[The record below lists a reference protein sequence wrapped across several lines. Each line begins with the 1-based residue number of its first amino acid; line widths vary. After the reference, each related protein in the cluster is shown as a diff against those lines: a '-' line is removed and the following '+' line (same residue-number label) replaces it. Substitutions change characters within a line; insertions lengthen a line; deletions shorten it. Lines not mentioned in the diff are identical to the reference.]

1 MLTSLLRLAA
11 ATSAAALI
19 SPASPAGLPGSSAE
33 DAQLNLPAG
42 HAIGTGQGVTVA
54 VLDTGVNARLPG
66 LRGKVTAGPQ
76 FITGGTIAGWGV
88 HGTEMA
94 SCVLHV
100 APGAHVLAIRVITDR
115 GKGKTHG
122 RDPIASGIGYA
133 VAHGARV
140 ISMSLGTSTG
150 GFASYDRLEA
160 AAVQNA
166 VSHGVVVVAS
176 SGNNG
181 GPATAFFDEG
191 SGSTGQD
198 DESAPAMFTPVI
210 AVGAVG
216 ADGTRASFSTVHS
229 YVSVSA
235 PGVSVPALSVNGT
248 PTTSTGTSPA
258 GALVA
263 GVAALI
269 VARHPGL
276 APFQVAQALES
287 TARHPA
293 GGWNSE
299 VGYGVVNAAAAL
311 RAAAAMQPAAASQPP
326 VAYTGAR
333 YFGQGPAADQM
344 PSRPLFATGNMIAAV
359 ISCIIGF
366 ALLACV
372 VLVYRRGR
380 RRTTSP
386 PAATPGAVGPA
397 GPVGPGVAGPPS
409 PWYGEPDRHW
419 R

>member
-1 MLTSLLRLAA
+1 MLTSLFRLAA
-11 ATSAAALI
+11 ATSVAALI
-19 SPASPAGLPGSSAE
+19 SPAGLPGSSVE
-33 DAQLNLPAG
+33 DAQLDLAAA
-42 HAIGTGQGVTVA
+42 HAVSTGQGVTVA

-100 APGAHVLAIRVITDR
+100 APGAHVLGIRVITDR
-115 GKGKTHG
+115 GQGKAHS
-122 RDPIASGIGYA
+122 RDPIASGIDYA
-133 VAHGARV
+133 VAHGAKV
-140 ISMSLGTSTG
+140 ISMSIGSSSG
-150 GFASYDRLEA
+150 GFSSYDRRQA

-166 VSHGVVVVAS
+166 VAHGVVVVAS

-181 GPATAFFDEG
+181 GPATAFLAEG

-198 DESAPAMFTPVI
+198 DESLPAMFTPVI

-216 ADGTRASFSTVHS
+216 ANGERASFSTVHA

-276 APFQVAQALES
+276 APFQVAEAMES

-311 RAAAAMQPAAASQPP
+311 RAAVAMSPAAASQPQ
-326 VAYTGAR
+326 VAYTGSR
-333 YFGQGPAADQM
+333 YYGQGPAADQL
-344 PSRPLFATGNMIAAV
+344 PARPLFATARLMLAIVFAA
-359 ISCIIGF
+359 IGF
-366 ALLACV
+366 GLAGCAVLL
-372 VLVYRRGR
+372 YRRGR
-380 RRTTSP
+380 RAGP
-386 PAATPGAVGPA
+386 GPA
-397 GPVGPGVAGPPS
+397 VAPVRAGM
-409 PWYGEPDRHW
+409 YRG
-419 R
+419 